1 MGVQLSL
8 LSWHNSLDT
17 SVFFLALSELQ
28 KHTGGALSHQT
39 LWPSLSF
46 SQWGWYR
53 SLVLFSPHQHH
64 FCHPLS
70 SVCLLYCDP
79 LTVDRLCFYSLP
91 SGCRPLFCVCVCVYP
106 LQPHRDLYT
115 SLALSACHCYASF
128 VPLSSCEHVFLPMT
142 VCMSIIRPCVNVCA
156 ICAFA
161 YRMHVHA
168 YCVCVGLF
176 CQEPAPL
183 GVCPL
188 CPVLCSVDLGIW
200 LL

>member
-1 MGVQLSL
+1 MFSFWHCLSYRNIQEELCPIRHCGPLSL
-8 LSWHNSLDT
+8 SLNGADIVLSFFFPHINIIFVIPSLV
-17 SVFFLALSELQ
+17 SVFYIVILWLWTVSV
-28 KHTGGALSHQT
+28 ST
-39 LWPSLSF
+39 L
-46 SQWGWYR
+46 
-53 SLVLFSPHQHH
+53 
-64 FCHPLS
+64 
-70 SVCLLYCDP
+70 CLRDVGP
-79 LTVDRLCFYSLP
+79 CF
-91 SGCRPLFCVCVCVYP
+91 VCVCVYP